1 MTTIKTTERLI
12 KVKESDMIILS
23 MVQSNNWIT
32 VTELFNQYDTET
44 CKLIATHENIIFLN
58 TAHIIE
64 FYEQ

>member
-1 MTTIKTTERLI
+1 MATIKTTERII
-12 KVKESDMIILS
+12 KVKESALMIIDMLP
-23 MVQSNNWIT
+23 SNNWIG

-44 CKLIATHENIIFLN
+44 CKLIATHENVIYIN